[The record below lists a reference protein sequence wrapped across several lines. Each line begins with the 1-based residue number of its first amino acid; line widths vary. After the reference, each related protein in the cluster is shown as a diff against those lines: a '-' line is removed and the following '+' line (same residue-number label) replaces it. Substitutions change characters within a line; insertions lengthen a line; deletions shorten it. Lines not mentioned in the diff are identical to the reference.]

1 MSILKNIKNIISNFY
16 LKLELQDFAKE
27 QKPNKFNIK
36 NVETVGILFDAT
48 KAEDLELVK
57 KYVNALRDNRKKLKV
72 IGFFDTKEIHNM
84 TYSKLE
90 YDFISHKELNL
101 LGKPTDAFIEN
112 FMEDKLDLLIDLNI
126 NDHFPLRYIAALSKA
141 TFKVGKF
148 SEKDKAIY
156 DLMIDIDNIEG
167 DKAQP
172 LKYFLKQVD
181 TYLAMINKN

>member
-1 MSILKNIKNIISNFY
+1 MSILKDIKNIISNFY
-16 LKLELQDFAKE
+16 LKLELQDFVKE
-27 QKPNKFNIK
+27 QKANKFSLN

-48 KAEDLELVK
+48 QSEDLELVK
-57 KYVNALRDNRKKLKV
+57 KYVLFLKDNRKKVKV

-112 FMEDKLDLLIDLNI
+112 FMQDKLDLLIDLNI
-126 NDHFPLRYIAALSKA
+126 NNHFPLRYIAALSKA

-148 SEKDKAIY
+148 SEKDKGIY
-156 DLMIDIDNIEG
+156 DLMINIENKEG
-167 DKAQP
+167 NDAQP

-181 TYLAMINKN
+181 TYLAMINK